1 MYSEDNQIMPG
12 VGNEP
17 SSKGQSNGNT
27 DAPAIE
33 LIELSNGE
41 TIWSVIFFVHL
52 STSDRSSR
60 SIVNGLR
67 DEDEESIYASRTSFT
82 SEFSARDGNSDGM
95 QVYVKEHRRNAS
107 NGSGTSFTSRRRL
120 LHGKARPETKVC
132 M

>member
-1 MYSEDNQIMPG
+1 M
-12 VGNEP
+12 V
-17 SSKGQSNGNT
+17 SSLLR
-27 DAPAIE
+27 A
-33 LIELSNGE
+33 LIL
-41 TIWSVIFFVHL
+41 
-52 STSDRSSR
+52 TSDRSSR

-82 SEFSARDGNSDGM
+82 SEFSARDGNPDGM

-132 M
+132 MLLFLRQKRLLTLMLGLL